1 MSVAEE
7 PTRQHQTAG
16 GLLRLVDIKPGEM
29 TAVVWSFLYFFFV
42 LASYYTL
49 RPIRDAM
56 AVAGGVSNMQWLFTA
71 TFIMMLLIVPLYGL
85 LTSRLSRHRFL
96 PAVYVFFIVNILLFY
111 ALFRALPDDTMLPR
125 VFYVWVSI
133 FNLFIV
139 SVFWSFMAD
148 VYQTTQARRLFGVI
162 AAGGSAGAVI
172 GPLLTRQLVELV
184 AVHNMLLISA
194 LLLGLA
200 LACQLKLINWT
211 ILNPRPKREH
221 DPAKAMGGSAFAGA
235 KLVFKHPFLAAMAGF
250 MILGTMT
257 GSMLYFQQ
265 AQVIS
270 ERFTSPAEI
279 TAVFASVDL
288 AINASTILIQLL
300 LTARIISW
308 LGLGLT
314 LALLPMAAS
323 AGFMV
328 LSAAPVMVLIVAVQV
343 IRRAIL
349 FAITNPAANM
359 LYTVVG
365 PQSKYKFKHFTDTVV
380 YRAGDTTGAW
390 IFTMMMSIGAG
401 LGGVSSLGV
410 VLGLAW
416 TALAL
421 WLGRTYYLMRK
432 RGDQLP

>member
-1 MSVAEE
+1 MSVDERA
-7 PTRQHQTAG
+7 TSQQAG
-16 GLLRLVDIKPGEM
+16 GELLRLVDLRQGELS
-29 TAVVWSFLYFFFV
+29 AVGWSFLYFFFV

-56 AVAGGVSNMQWLFTA
+56 AVAGGVSNMQHLFTA
-71 TFIMMLLIVPLYGL
+71 TFLMMLLIVPLYGQ
-85 LTSRLSRHRFL
+85 LTSRVSRHRFL
-96 PAVYVFFIVNILLFY
+96 PVVYVFFIVNILLFY
-111 ALFRALPDDTMLPR
+111 ALFRFLPEDNLLPR

-148 VYQTTQARRLFGVI
+148 VYRTTQARRLFGVI

-184 AVHNMLLISA
+184 EIHNMLLISA
-194 LLLGLA
+194 LLLCLA
-200 LACQLKLINWT
+200 LACQLKLIQWS
-211 ILNPRPKREH
+211 ICNPRPKQEH
-221 DPAKAMGGSAFAGA
+221 DPAKAMGGSALAGA
-235 KLVFKHPFLAAMAGF
+235 KLVFKHPFLTAMAGF
-250 MILGTMT
+250 MIFGTLT

-270 ERFTSPAEI
+270 ERYSNPAEV

-308 LGLGLT
+308 LGVGVT
-314 LALLPMAAS
+314 LALLPMTAA

-328 LSAAPVMVLIVAVQV
+328 LSVAPVMVLIVAVQV
-343 IRRAIL
+343 VRRAIL

-380 YRAGDTTGAW
+380 YRAGDTSGAW

-401 LGGVSSLGV
+401 LGGVASLGV
-410 VLGLAW
+410 ALGLAW

-421 WLGRTYYLMRK
+421 WLGRSYYLMRK
-432 RGDQLP
+432 RGDHLP